1 VSGQSVGAPLLREVP
16 VLSGDDTVRT
26 AVRALLDAGVTAL
39 PVADDDGRFAGI
51 FGERELITAAF
62 PGYLRELHS
71 AAFVS
76 HAAEE
81 GIELRDCAH
90 EPVADHMNTEHVDVG
105 SDVSDAR
112 IAEIFLHHR
121 VLIVPV
127 VDDGRVRGVITR
139 ADFFKAVA
147 DRLRGGDPGS

>member
-1 VSGQSVGAPLLREVP
+1 MPRSLSEHLLRQVPLLRTDQD
-16 VLSGDDTVRT
+16 LGS
-26 AVRALLDAGVTAL
+26 AARAIVATGLPAL
-39 PVADDDGRFAGI
+39 PVVDEDERYAGI

-112 IAEIFLHHR
+112 VAEIFLHHR